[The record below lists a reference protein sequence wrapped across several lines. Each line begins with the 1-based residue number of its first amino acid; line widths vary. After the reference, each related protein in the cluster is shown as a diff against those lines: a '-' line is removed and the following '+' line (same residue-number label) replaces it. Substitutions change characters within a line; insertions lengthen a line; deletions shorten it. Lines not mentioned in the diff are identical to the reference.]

1 MGCPS
6 SPAHTPLPLVWH
18 LSSPVTL
25 DVPRSTI
32 RSTSPVRRPRCQRSE
47 SSCRWEKRRSSTP
60 REVNCCTR
68 IHRKVRRLLT
78 KPGGT
83 REAFTTWSWGMRNI
97 SPTPRGLR
105 AQRACGKKDQKQ
117 DSEGAAVGETDVNQG
132 KDRVPHTCTASAAP
146 LEELEEDISGNSPGQ
161 GAPRSLRSQQVH
173 CGLKVP
179 GFTSNTQVLT
189 TQLPSSY
196 NLPR

>member
-1 MGCPS
+1 MQVGEEAQLHATGGELLYPDPQEGS
-6 SPAHTPLPLVWH
+6 EVAHKTWRNQGSL
-18 LSSPVTL
+18 
-25 DVPRSTI
+25 
-32 RSTSPVRRPRCQRSE
+32 
-47 SSCRWEKRRSSTP
+47 
-60 REVNCCTR
+60 
-68 IHRKVRRLLT
+68 
-78 KPGGT
+78 
-83 REAFTTWSWGMRNI
+83 TTWSWGMRNI

-117 DSEGAAVGETDVNQG
+117 DSEGVAVGETDVKQG
-132 KDRVPHTCTASAAP
+132 KNRVPHTCTASAAP